1 MQACLSFIGEIS
13 PKREIK
19 NEKYENEKYENE
31 GIFWGLNHGKS
42 KKKN

>member
-19 NEKYENEKYENE
+19 NEKYENEGNF
-31 GIFWGLNHGKS
+31 GGLNYSKS
-42 KKKN
+42 KRKE

>member
-19 NEKYENEKYENE
+19 NEKYENE
-31 GIFWGLNHGKS
+31 GILGGLNHCKS
-42 KKKN
+42 KKKE